1 MRKFA
6 IAIVA
11 GARPNFM
18 KIAPVVRAL
27 AERKALAAASGVD
40 LRVSIVHTGQH
51 YDENMSEV
59 FFRDLSIPKPD
70 RHLEVG
76 SGTHA
81 QQTARI
87 MVAFEKVLQ
96 EDRPDWVVVVG
107 DVNSTI
113 ACALTAGK
121 MGVKVAHVEAGL
133 RSFDMTM
140 PEEINRKLT
149 DAICDLLFVTEES
162 GVRNLLAEGVP
173 RERIHSVGNVMI
185 DNLMFNLARLD
196 RGGFDPPAYLKDFC
210 AGGKRYAVLTLH
222 RPSNVDR
229 RETLAPI
236 WGAISKV
243 AGRLP
248 ILFPVHPRTRA
259 KIDEFSLDGT
269 GITMVDPIGYLEMLY
284 AVRGAGLVLTD
295 SGGLQEETTVL
306 GVPCITIRE
315 NTERPVTVEM
325 GTNYLAGIRPETILS
340 VAEEILSGH
349 AKKGIVPPLWD
360 GKAAGRIAD
369 LFLGIC
375 CR

>member
-1 MRKFA
+1 MRTFTVA
-6 IAIVA
+6 LVA

-27 AERKALAAASGVD
+27 SARKADARASGAD
-40 LRVSIVHTGQH
+40 LRVRIVHTGQH
-51 YDENMSEV
+51 YDENMSDV
-59 FFRDLSIPKPD
+59 FFRDLSIPAPD

-81 QQTARI
+81 EQTAKI
-87 MVAFEKVLQ
+87 MVAFEKVLL

-113 ACALTAGK
+113 ACALTAAK
-121 MGVKVAHVEAGL
+121 MGAKVAHVEAGL
-133 RSFDMTM
+133 RSFDVTM

-162 GVRNLLAEGVP
+162 GVKNLLAEGVP

-185 DNLMFNLARLD
+185 DNLVFNLARIE
-196 RGGFDPPAYLKDFC
+196 RGEFDPPAYLREFC
-210 AGGKRYAVLTLH
+210 DGGKRYAVLTLH

-243 AGRLP
+243 AGRVP
-248 ILFPVHPRTRA
+248 VLFPVHPRTRA
-259 KIDEFSLDGT
+259 KIDEFGLDGA
-269 GITMVDPIGYLEMLY
+269 GITMVEPVGYLEMLY
-284 AVRGAGLVLTD
+284 AVRKAALVLTD

-315 NTERPVTVEM
+315 NTERPVTVEI
-325 GTNYLAGIRPETILS
+325 GTNYLAGVRPERILS
-340 VAEEILSGH
+340 AADTILSGH
-349 AKKGIVPPLWD
+349 AKKGGIPPLWD
-360 GKAAGRIAD
+360 GKAAERIAD
-369 LFLGIC
+369 VFLEVC
-375 CR
+375 SR